1 MDGTLRDFKFPL
13 RALLPTPVLFAA
25 AVLTL
30 AVGTGLATGVFAV
43 AYGVLLRPLP
53 YPDSER
59 LVTIFVARPPAP
71 EARGGIPLEEIGE
84 WQRRLRGVEHL
95 AGYATGDFTLR
106 GVGDPRTVGG
116 TMVTDGFFDALGMRA

>member
-1 MDGTLRDFKFPL
+1 MDGAFRDFRFAV
-13 RALLPTPVLFAA
+13 RALLRTPVLFAA
-25 AVLTL
+25 AILTL

-53 YPDSER
+53 YADPER

-71 EARGGIPLEEIGE
+71 EARGGIPLEEVVE
-84 WQRRLRGVEHL
+84 WQRRLRGVERL
-95 AGYATGDFTLR
+95 AAYATGDFTLR
-106 GVGDPRTVGG
+106 GVGEPRTVRC